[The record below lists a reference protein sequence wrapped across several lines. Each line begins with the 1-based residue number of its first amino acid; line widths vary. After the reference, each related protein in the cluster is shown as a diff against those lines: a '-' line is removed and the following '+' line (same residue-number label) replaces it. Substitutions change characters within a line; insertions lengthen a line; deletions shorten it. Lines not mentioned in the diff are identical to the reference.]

1 MLLISSLV
9 SFNLFPRC
17 RSFSASAQ
25 WLDYYRTL
33 GVSPQA
39 SKAQI
44 KSHFYQL
51 SKKHHP
57 DVSSDPKSKEI
68 YAAVSAAY
76 SVLSNDRERY
86 TPSIQRFTKSLTLSF
101 TPNSRAYD
109 KKMQQE
115 HRSSMSMSH
124 YASNFHPSANHNGEW
139 SRRHPGA
146 THAWAR
152 RPHTPSPKHKQ
163 NPAGS
168 ASHSNF
174 DSAHQAFRN
183 SSHKSSRNNVNPSF
197 IYANAATDGDKS
209 IFRRKTEAVHRDRE
223 KIERIS
229 GSFRALQ
236 VLLVLVLISA
246 VAAPRMGPGTVIITR
261 TDYVPAK
268 AQDGRP
274 SDEELDPH
282 PGSNSIDS
290 TSLFNH

>member
-17 RSFSASAQ
+17 RYFSASTQ

-76 SVLSNDRERY
+76 SVLSNDRER
-86 TPSIQRFTKSLTLSF
+86 
-101 TPNSRAYD
+101 RAYD

-124 YASNFHPSANHNGEW
+124 YASNFHPSADHNGEW

-152 RPHTPSPKHKQ
+152 RPHTPHPNHKH

-261 TDYVPAK
+261 QVALPNGQVP
-268 AQDGRP
+268 
-274 SDEELDPH
+274 SC
-282 PGSNSIDS
+282 
-290 TSLFNH
+290 